1 VDLQLIE
8 EGGLMKSSLL
18 IVVLGSAAALSWLS
32 GARAATAENT
42 TVFIECK
49 TAAGTS
55 RGSGVVVSADGHVL
69 TARHVLG
76 LKPNEPMPENIE
88 CAGSIGVADPKAT
101 RAMIPQPIG
110 IPVDAALL
118 QFQDTKEYEFMR
130 VCKFENWM
138 IRRKIFVA
146 GFPGMTETGV
156 PSFREGVLSTTKRNS
171 KGVLETDGQTITGM
185 SGGPAFSNNLKGLVG
200 IVIGAQFSPQG
211 TVSYFGI
218 LPIEQH
224 YIDVFQLKVSD
235 EPCYHRER
243 EVADLPTWKNEM
255 GPVKLGVRVDE
266 GACFL
271 GRVSGM
277 FNDNQDEVGVY
288 IQDNEYVLKG
298 ESRSGGNISAS
309 ARCIWY
315 D

>member
-1 VDLQLIE
+1 
-8 EGGLMKSSLL
+8 MRSKLL
-18 IVVLGSAAALSWLS
+18 IVVLGSAAAMSWLP
-32 GARAATAENT
+32 GARAATAEAT
-42 TVFIECK
+42 TVYIECK

-55 RGSGVVVSADGHVL
+55 RGSGVVVSAGGHVL

-76 LKPNEPMPENIE
+76 LKPNDPIPGNIE

-101 RAMIPQPIG
+101 RAMIPQPIDVA
-110 IPVDAALL
+110 VDAALL
-118 QFQDTKEYEFMR
+118 QFRETRQYEFVR
-130 VCKFENWM
+130 VCKFEDWM

-171 KGVLETDGQTITGM
+171 KGVLETDGQTIAGM

-200 IVIGAQFSPQG
+200 IVIGAQFSPLG
-211 TVSYFGI
+211 TVDYFGI
-218 LPIEQH
+218 LPIEQR
-224 YIDVFQLKVSD
+224 YINAFELTVSD

-243 EVADLPTWKNEM
+243 EVRAPDLPTWGNNT
-255 GPVKLGVRVDE
+255 GSVKLGVRVDE
-266 GACFL
+266 GVCFL
-271 GRVSGM
+271 GRVWGM
-277 FNDNQDEVGVY
+277 FNDAQDQVGVD
-288 IQDNEYVLKG
+288 IQDNEYVLTG
-298 ESRSGGNISAS
+298 ENHSGGDIGAS